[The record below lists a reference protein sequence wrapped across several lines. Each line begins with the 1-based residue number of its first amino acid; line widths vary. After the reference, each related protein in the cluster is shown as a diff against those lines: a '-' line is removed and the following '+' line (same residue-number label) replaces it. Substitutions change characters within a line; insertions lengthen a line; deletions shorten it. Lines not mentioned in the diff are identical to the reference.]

1 MNTVN
6 QNTTIYTVGKLTR
19 EIKFLLEDRFPFL
32 WITGEISNLAV
43 PASGHAYFSLK
54 DDKAVVSGVMFK
66 GQRRKLTF
74 TPENGMKITGMARL
88 SLYEPRGSYQL
99 IFEHM
104 APEGAGALQAAF
116 EQLKTKLAGE
126 GLFDSGHKKELPFL
140 PDKINVITS
149 GTGAAVRDIIHV
161 ATRRFP
167 GCSLEIVPVRVQGEG
182 SENEIA
188 QAIARVNELQRSD
201 LIILARGGGSLE
213 DLWAFNT
220 EVVARAIFA
229 STIPVITGIGHETD
243 FTIADFVSDMRAPTP
258 SAAAEMALPD
268 KNELLKTVTGCERRL
283 SSAMHKRLEMLSQRL
298 DDLGSRLKSPDRVVR
313 EFRNRVDENGY
324 RLNATIKQ
332 RFSRDRER
340 LFWLR
345 RTLDGTLPRLGIPE
359 HRHQVAGL
367 RARLYQALDRMIRDR
382 QARVNELTA
391 SLTPLSPQAVLDRG
405 YSITR
410 RVGTDTVVMAADDVQ
425 TKDRLEII
433 LSKGRLVTRVE

>member
-1 MNTVN
+1 MNAVN

-19 EIKFLLEDRFPFL
+19 QIKSLLEERFSFL
-32 WITGEISNLAV
+32 WITGEISNLAI

-54 DDKAVVSGVMFK
+54 GDKAVISGVMFK
-66 GQRRKLTF
+66 GQRRNLTF

-88 SLYEPRGSYQL
+88 ALYEPRGSYQL

-116 EQLKTKLAGE
+116 EQLKKNLTNE
-126 GLFDSGHKKELPFL
+126 GLFDSEHKQKLPFL
-140 PDKINVITS
+140 PEKINVITS

-167 GCSLEIVPVRVQGEG
+167 GCVLEIVPVRVQGEG

-188 QAIARVNELQRSD
+188 QAIRCVNALDRSD

-229 STIPVITGIGHETD
+229 SKIPIITGVGHETD
-243 FTIADFVSDMRAPTP
+243 FTIADFVSDVRAPTP

-268 KNELLKTVTGCERRL
+268 RNELLRTVARCQHSL
-283 SSAMHKRLEMLSQRL
+283 SSAMNKRVESLNLRL
-298 DDLGSRLKSPDRVVR
+298 DDLSSRLKSPDRIVR
-313 EFRNRVDENGY
+313 EFKNRVTENGY
-324 RLNATIKQ
+324 RLNTAVKI

-345 RTLDGTLPRLGIPE
+345 RTLDGTLPRLGITE
-359 HRHQVAGL
+359 HRHQVAGI
-367 RARLYQALDRMIRDR
+367 QAGLEQAMARMI
-382 QARVNELTA
+382 QANRSRINELTA
-391 SLTPLSPQAVLDRG
+391 SLVPLSPQAVLDRG

-410 RVGTDTVVMAADDVQ
+410 RAGTDTVVMAADEVQ
-425 TKDRLEII
+425 ADDRLEII